1 MRVIYAPQAIEDL
14 ETYVAYVARS
24 NPDAAARLAQRVLDV
39 IGQLADGAFE
49 GPEQQLRSG
58 ERVRSWPVHP
68 LRIYYRRDADAL
80 IVLRI
85 YHQAR
90 RPIVK

>member
-1 MRVIYAPQAIEDL
+1 MRITYSPQAIEDL
-14 ETYVAYVARS
+14 ATYVEYVARS
-24 NPDAAARLAQRVLDV
+24 NPEAAARAARRVLRTVD
-39 IGQLADGAFE
+39 QLASGAFA

-58 ERVRSWPVHP
+58 DRVRGWPVYP
-68 LRIYYRRDADAL
+68 LRIYYRRDADTL
-80 IVLRI
+80 SVLRI